1 MTHFSIPLLRRGN
14 AFLPRPLAPSSMECD
29 VTEAKPCLRCGQSI
43 SRKVMATAK
52 YCSAECR
59 QRCAKEA
66 YEKRQKRPL
75 DAFGK
80 LGMIAAQAQYWRAV
94 SQRPRRS
101 EAGFSKPRRSR
112 SKTPAVDFW

>member
-29 VTEAKPCLRCGQSI
+29 VTEAKTCLRCGQSI

-66 YEKRQKRPL
+66 YEKRQK
-75 DAFGK
+75 FGK
-80 LGMIAAQAQYWRAV
+80 LGMIAAQAQYRRAV
-94 SQRPRRS
+94 SHR
-101 EAGFSKPRRSR
+101 GDRSR
-112 SKTPAVDFW
+112 LQQTTPVPL

>member
-66 YEKRQKRPL
+66 YEKRQK
-75 DAFGK
+75 FGK
-80 LGMIAAQAQYWRAV
+80 LGMIAAQAQYRRAV
-94 SQRPRRS
+94 SQRR
-101 EAGFSKPRRSR
+101 GDRSR
-112 SKTPAVDFW
+112 L

>member
-1 MTHFSIPLLRRGN
+1 M
-14 AFLPRPLAPSSMECD
+14 
-29 VTEAKPCLRCGQSI
+29 TEAKTCLRCGQSI
-43 SRKVMATAK
+43 RRKVMATAK

-80 LGMIAAQAQYWRAV
+80 LGMIAAQAHTAV
-94 SQRPRRS
+94 AALPAKRHGNRECHWLSPPRPPRS
-101 EAGFSKPRRSR
+101 A
-112 SKTPAVDFW
+112 W